1 MGCKLSNYIKIG
13 ELASMTGVTVR
24 TLHYYDEIGLLK
36 PVEVTEKGHRL
47 YNMQSITELYQI
59 IAMKEMG
66 FNLDEIKD
74 LIELKEIN
82 IINLLEIQILNVQEE
97 IAQKQLLF
105 SKLLKLKGNF
115 KNNKSLSLEDFQE
128 MIPYINSSADNY
140 LTKEQFDRLKDRL
153 KDYSSAKDTSSEW
166 FDFISKLTY
175 CYKNNLSKSDKMA
188 KECIEYWKDLTS
200 NIIAKDEEIEDSVFS
215 FHASQNNTQLRYGL
229 TNELFIYLM
238 ELLER

>member
-105 SKLLKLKGNF
+105 SKLLKLK
-115 KNNKSLSLEDFQE
+115 
-128 MIPYINSSADNY
+128 
-140 LTKEQFDRLKDRL
+140 
-153 KDYSSAKDTSSEW
+153 
-166 FDFISKLTY
+166 
-175 CYKNNLSKSDKMA
+175 
-188 KECIEYWKDLTS
+188 
-200 NIIAKDEEIEDSVFS
+200 EI
-215 FHASQNNTQLRYGL
+215 LRTIKVYH
-229 TNELFIYLM
+229 
-238 ELLER
+238 